1 MLESSIRLLENHL
14 ASQKKELSGLKEDN
28 NASLQSEISSFEK
41 DYESLSAKLG
51 ELSSKKCGIESLN
64 NEINSQAERIMND
77 LEMKKIKLKE
87 YEEKSREKNH
97 VKLCLEFLTRL
108 RSNVKDIRQIIRSRF
123 LNDFKNSFAKKF
135 EEIRNNDDEYYVEIN
150 QDYEPV
156 AYSSE
161 GEEVPINHLSGGEK
175 TSAALA
181 YRLALS
187 DLAGELNN
195 LMPSELL
202 ILDEPTTGFDNDD
215 VKSLPDALSSLSS
228 IPQIIIVTHE
238 SLLKEIADN
247 VIDVIKEKG
256 LSKITYS

>member
-1 MLESSIRLLENHL
+1 ME
-14 ASQKKELSGLKEDN
+14 
-28 NASLQSEISSFEK
+28 F
-41 DYESLSAKLG
+41 
-51 ELSSKKCGIESLN
+51 
-64 NEINSQAERIMND
+64 
-77 LEMKKIKLKE
+77 
-87 YEEKSREKNH
+87 EEKSKEKNH
-97 VKLCLEFLTRL
+97 VKLCLDFLNKL
-108 RSNVKDIRQIIRSRF
+108 RGNIKDIRQIIRSRF

-161 GEEVPINHLSGGEK
+161 GVEVPINHLSGGEK

-187 DLAGELNN
+187 DLAGEMNN

-215 VKSLPDALSSLSS
+215 VKSLPVALSSLSS

-238 SLLKEIADN
+238 ALLKEIADN
-247 VIDVIKEKG
+247 SIDVIKENG
-256 LSKITYS
+256 VSKITYS